1 VLQEAEQQGFGT
13 YGLGA
18 LITEPLDAGD
28 SSGDHSL
35 MNYGAIADPDGP
47 AIEVRGWNPLRRRG
61 RLVALFAVALAADF
75 AMRFAFDRMV
85 GSPPWTFLLLT
96 ATEWI
101 SGLCALLIP
110 VAVMVRTP
118 DAWISRR
125 ALFLGV
131 LLGALTELLAAAG
144 EGVIA
149 LNWWLLPTGMEPAL
163 RVPLTQGVYWTERLV
178 GIAAAVLIGFAL
190 VQARTRPVPRR
201 AWPWLGGALVLAA
214 AAWLLAPGGGGVA
227 GPAILTAALLGV
239 GTLAGTY
246 RLWAVLAGWFADES
260 PRRPW
265 ALAGAGA
272 AVSIVALVTWL
283 VIIDWHVGGEPATI
297 GFAVTATGSAILTL
311 LAFADGLGART

>member
-1 VLQEAEQQGFGT
+1 VLQEP
-13 YGLGA
+13 
-18 LITEPLDAGD
+18 EPLRLPALGLVAANGRLTVAIPRGTL
-28 SSGDHSL
+28 SA
-35 MNYGAIADPDGP
+35 MNYGEIVDLDAPM
-47 AIEVRGWNPLRRRG
+47 IEVRGKTPLRGRG
-61 RLVALFAVALAADF
+61 WLVALFSVALAADL
-75 AMRFAFDRMV
+75 AMRFAFVRMI
-85 GSPPWTFLLLT
+85 GSVPLTFAVLT
-96 ATEWI
+96 VAECIT
-101 SGLCALLIP
+101 GLCYLLIP
-110 VAVMVRTP
+110 VAIAIRTP
-118 DAWISRR
+118 DAWVSRR
-125 ALFLGV
+125 ALLAGAM
-131 LLGALTELLAAAG
+131 LGAAAELLAAAS

-214 AAWLLAPGGGGVA
+214 AAWLLSPGGTGVA

-246 RLWAVLAGWFADES
+246 RLWAVLAGWFAGES

-265 ALAGAGA
+265 VLAGAGA

-283 VIIDWHVGGEPATI
+283 AIIDWHVGGEPAVISVAAI
-297 GFAVTATGSAILTL
+297 GTAGAILTL